1 MNYLNSISSRKIKQF
16 IIDKTLVL
24 VLIFMIL
31 FMVIIEPTFLQ
42 WRVIKDILTQSSVKL
57 IVALGLLFPLLLDGT
72 DLAGGRQV
80 GLAAVIVASMSQSL
94 LNSHRFFPNL
104 PELPILVPC

>member
-16 IIDKTLVL
+16 IIDKALVL

-57 IVALGLLFPLLLDGT
+57 IVALGLLFSCMALRPPLALSHLKTLLY
-72 DLAGGRQV
+72 
-80 GLAAVIVASMSQSL
+80 IYI
-94 LNSHRFFPNL
+94 P
-104 PELPILVPC
+104 